1 MNEAKIELIKI
12 ADDYSNDLITLNDVQ
27 DILEAMVINY
37 NIDYEELYKS
47 FQTLIRKEN

>member
-1 MNEAKIELIKI
+1 MNEAKRELIKI
-12 ADDYSNDLITLNDVQ
+12 ADDYNNNLLSLNDVQ